1 MLAGSSALLD
11 SALKRPSPRGRHA
24 LTPSLS
30 HSHCNYTSPSL
41 CAGCFLSQLIFPRYL
56 RHDSL
61 LQSFLPGASRIRKH
75 GIYTSPR
82 ALPRKDRK
90 VPDWKAGLRRIANPP
105 TPAPLVRATSSHCA
119 VIYRTTT
126 SCHIAALRHTLPYAR
141 LSVLVR
147 LIALTLLGTSTPSPG
162 SWPGRRATHYS
173 RYTTLV

>member
-11 SALKRPSPRGRHA
+11 SPLKRPSPRGRHVDALA
-24 LTPSLS
+24 LTLQL
-30 HSHCNYTSPSL
+30 HLTHAVRRL
-41 CAGCFLSQLIFPRYL
+41 LLFQLILLRYL

-90 VPDWKAGLRRIANPP
+90 VPGWQAGLRRIANPP
-105 TPAPLVRATSSHCA
+105 TAAPLVRATSSHCV

-126 SCHIAALRHTLPYAR
+126 SPHIAALRQSLPYGRSPA
-141 LSVLVR
+141 LVR
-147 LIALTLLGTSTPSPG
+147 LIALTVPGTSTPSLG